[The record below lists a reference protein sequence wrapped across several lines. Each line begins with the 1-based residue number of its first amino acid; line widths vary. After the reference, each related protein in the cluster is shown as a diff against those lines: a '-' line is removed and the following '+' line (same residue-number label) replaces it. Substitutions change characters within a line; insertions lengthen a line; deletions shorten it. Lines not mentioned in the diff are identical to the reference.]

1 MSGCNT
7 VVWLNDEE
15 ARFSQFA
22 AAGAPSQEIPARPFR
37 VRRGQPSPHAA
48 ARHGQDSFYS
58 DIAAALVAAEAIL
71 LVGPG
76 EAKLALLRHLRRH
89 HPALESRVLG
99 LETVGPDGGCLTQF
113 AQQYFGRRKLRKP
126 PRQRRGM
133 PLDRGDCP
141 SPLAVA
147 Y

>member
-76 EAKLALLRHLRRH
+76 EAKLALLR
-89 HPALESRVLG
+89 AS
-99 LETVGPDGGCLTQF
+99 
-113 AQQYFGRRKLRKP
+113 A
-126 PRQRRGM
+126 
-133 PLDRGDCP
+133 P
-141 SPLAVA
+141 SPSRPGEPGARPGDRRSRRRLPDAVRPA
-147 Y
+147 VFRPPEIAQTAAPAPRHAPG